1 VSEQESVRTGE
12 RDDLQQSAPALTT
25 SAATVEWIALTLE
38 CGDARALAE
47 FWAAVLGGQL
57 MREETQL
64 AAAGL
69 TFAFHEDPAYEPPTW
84 PSPEVPLQAHLEVV
98 VTDLEAEVERT
109 SGLGAAVHS
118 HQDPDD
124 PDYVVMLDPAGHPFC
139 LIRSSA
145 ASRG

>member
-1 VSEQESVRTGE
+1 M
-12 RDDLQQSAPALTT
+12 TT
-25 SAATVEWIALTLE
+25 VVGGVGGTVEWIALTLE
-38 CGDARALAE
+38 CRDAKALAE
-47 FWAAVLGGQL
+47 FSAETLSGRLKRDG
-57 MREETQL
+57 TQL
-64 AAAGL
+64 EAAGL
-69 TFAFHEDPAYEPPTW
+69 SFVFHEDSAYVPPTW
-84 PSPEVPLQAHLEVV
+84 PSPDVPLQAHLEVV

-109 SGLGAAVHS
+109 SGLGATRHS